1 MKNYLLLYQRKLTKS
16 LHLLD
21 FKKINLLVTLIK
33 KTWNQNGV
41 IYFCGN
47 GGSGANA
54 IHLAND
60 FLYGAGK
67 EKGIGIKVES
77 LTSNSAVITC
87 LANDI
92 SFEHIFSEQLRV
104 KGTKKDLLIPLS
116 GSGNSKNIILA
127 IKMAKKKNMKV
138 FPILGYD
145 GGKCKKIVK
154 NFIHVPIN
162 DMQISEDIQLIVG
175 HICMQKL
182 SKII

>member
-1 MKNYLLLYQRKLTKS
+1 
-16 LHLLD
+16 
-21 FKKINLLVTLIK
+21 
-33 KTWNQNGV
+33 
-41 IYFCGN
+41 
-47 GGSGANA
+47 
-54 IHLAND
+54 
-60 FLYGAGK
+60 
-67 EKGIGIKVES
+67 
-77 LTSNSAVITC
+77 
-87 LANDI
+87 
-92 SFEHIFSEQLRV
+92 
-104 KGTKKDLLIPLS
+104 LS